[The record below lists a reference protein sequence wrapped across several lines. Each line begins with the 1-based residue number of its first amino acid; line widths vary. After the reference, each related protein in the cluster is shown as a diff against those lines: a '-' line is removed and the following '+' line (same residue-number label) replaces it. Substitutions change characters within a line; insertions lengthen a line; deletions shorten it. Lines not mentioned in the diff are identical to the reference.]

1 MAGRSHHFEY
11 RVLTKEKTNG
21 MLEMV
26 SYNFKVVN
34 GVPEKSSVVRVPEV
48 SKHQL
53 EDIVKNVMRKTNTGP
68 DEFEELDLSMFSTI
82 DEQLEFLKKQD
93 RVDTMYI
100 M

>member
-1 MAGRSHHFEY
+1 
-11 RVLTKEKTNG
+11 

-34 GVPEKSSVVRVPEV
+34 SVPEKSSVVRVPEV

-53 EDIVKNVMRKTNTGP
+53 EDIVKNVMRKTNTSI
-68 DEFEELDLSMFSTI
+68 DEFEELNLSEFSTI
-82 DEQLEFLKKQD
+82 DEQLEFLRHQD